1 MSILLKMVECIVTAR
16 DDMKGKKMIIIM
28 ASMLA
33 IISIFV
39 VAGISFKRRNSNYI
53 DSTETFRT
61 LYKQNGDSLDG
72 NISKNELKSRHG
84 SFAPDYDVSE
94 LVMEN
99 AGIEYVYA
107 GSDTDDMINGKLIYV
122 VIKSDEYVFG
132 NENVHVGST
141 KKDIEEIFKNSKRP
155 DPDKG
160 KIAFYDEGGNE
171 ISTYAEE
178 YCDDDYLLTVG
189 FVYDDN
195 ENVKVI
201 YIGPGPNN

>member
-61 LYKQNGDSLDG
+61 LYKQNGYYLDS

-84 SFAPDYDVSE
+84 SFEPDYDVSE
-94 LVMEN
+94 LVKEN

-107 GSDTDDMINGKLIYV
+107 SSDTYDMINNKLIYV
-122 VIKSDEYVFG
+122 VIKSD
-132 NENVHVGST
+132 
-141 KKDIEEIFKNSKRP
+141 
-155 DPDKG
+155 
-160 KIAFYDEGGNE
+160 
-171 ISTYAEE
+171 
-178 YCDDDYLLTVG
+178 
-189 FVYDDN
+189 
-195 ENVKVI
+195 
-201 YIGPGPNN
+201 

>member
-1 MSILLKMVECIVTAR
+1 MSNKYIQKERLSGSYSIKMALIMTVVLTVICIL
-16 DDMKGKKMIIIM
+16 
-28 ASMLA
+28 
-33 IISIFV
+33 V

-178 YCDDDYLLTVG
+178 YCDDDFLLTVG

-201 YIGPGPNN
+201 YIGPGPNT

>member
-1 MSILLKMVECIVTAR
+1 
-16 DDMKGKKMIIIM
+16 MKGKKMIVVM
-28 ASMLA
+28 VGVLA
-33 IISIFV
+33 VISVFV
-39 VAGISFKRRNSNYI
+39 VAGNSFKRNNSNYI
-53 DSTETFRT
+53 DATETFRT
-61 LYKQNGDSLDG
+61 IYEQNEDSLDS

-84 SFAPDYDVSE
+84 SFEPDYDVSE

-99 AGIEYVYA
+99 AGIEYVYSS
-107 GSDTDDMINGKLIYV
+107 SDTDNTINNKFMYV

-132 NENVHVGST
+132 KKNVHVGST

-155 DPDKG
+155 KPDKG
-160 KIAFYDEGGNE
+160 KIAFYDENNNE

-178 YCDDDYLLTVG
+178 YCDDEYLLTVG

-201 YIGPGPNN
+201 YIGPGPNT

>member
-1 MSILLKMVECIVTAR
+1 
-16 DDMKGKKMIIIM
+16 MIIIM

-178 YCDDDYLLTVG
+178 YCDDDFLLTVG

-201 YIGPGPNN
+201 YIGPGPNT